1 MFRSGSPRP
10 LSKPR
15 NTFAL
20 YTTPLSCA
28 IRPLCSIRHLA
39 RCLSFTTDMND
50 ILHQWEIF
58 INEKPSRDIR
68 NICTCL
74 HNLYKQKNEQRKC
87 KHLYD
92 LFPYKDENETNKTF
106 DDYMPKYEE
115 KINNDN
121 ESNLPVRYP
130 KLQDNSA
137 DFYAQFTH
145 LNISIMKKRPYESNE
160 NSNDGPSPKRT
171 LITRQN
177 LIKNK
182 SPNPVKLSHSRAYTV
197 PFVDPPDGIYLRVT
211 KDIKRLRKEIPQKE
225 IRRIARAPWK
235 KLNTNFVSTMDQIN
249 VQRWANSLR
258 QFRQNHFQSPIMTG
272 VYVDNQNG
280 LRNASTTMKTKE
292 NESPKD
298 NPKYSFTLDFPS
310 SKKDSYRT
318 LIKPQLYTFDMTTKD
333 EENFHCPLD
342 IQLCDNQTS
351 NIVIPSSDHHD
362 IDTLSDS
369 GTYIIED
376 DGDIAH
382 DDELEQKN
390 NSSSTFK
397 RYVNQIKNRHGTFD
411 IHQLVSSTTKTINRP
426 IIDSN
431 ISTNE
436 FISSSS
442 SLLSFSNENDHNIHK
457 EFEDTF
463 ENKSSNG
470 LIDTSNVFLQ
480 QQSITSLQNKI
491 KPAEYFVISPTLE
504 IKPFPTKNIHRR
516 KRDTSQKTKLTEKS
530 VPIKDPNVNQSIS
543 SPLLSRSNQNPIEK
557 YSFYLEK
564 QSPSIETSIQP
575 QTTINEQTY
584 SLESFQR
591 NSTICQTTSTNSQ
604 YQQQTSSSSSS
615 SLTTNNNDCDET
627 KPNFTKFYMNK
638 TFILR
643 QQSSNIL
650 SSTSKPIQQQQ
661 QILSK
666 TLSCQNSKS
675 TRTISSKINSNRQI
689 NRTVQLRRARAQ
701 AKIEELSQ
709 RTTKQLYKSDHQN
722 DITGTSWDSDASSSS
737 KKELINLRSNPQT
750 TTKTNI
756 TSPRQDMLTARTISS
771 SSNHRSTSESPK
783 LHEET
788 PSRYRNAMLSIVT
801 NEEQYQKTST
811 NASSIE
817 EERCDS
823 LRDNGQRLAI
833 KLIQF
838 SSGILEKL
846 KPNESITDDDI
857 SLRELQQIVDKLE
870 TINRTLSFIDA
881 SLTYPSNIDRSV

>member
-1 MFRSGSPRP
+1 
-10 LSKPR
+10 
-15 NTFAL
+15 
-20 YTTPLSCA
+20 
-28 IRPLCSIRHLA
+28 
-39 RCLSFTTDMND
+39 
-50 ILHQWEIF
+50 
-58 INEKPSRDIR
+58 
-68 NICTCL
+68 
-74 HNLYKQKNEQRKC
+74 
-87 KHLYD
+87 
-92 LFPYKDENETNKTF
+92 
-106 DDYMPKYEE
+106 
-115 KINNDN
+115 
-121 ESNLPVRYP
+121 
-130 KLQDNSA
+130 
-137 DFYAQFTH
+137 
-145 LNISIMKKRPYESNE
+145 
-160 NSNDGPSPKRT
+160 
-171 LITRQN
+171 
-177 LIKNK
+177 
-182 SPNPVKLSHSRAYTV
+182 
-197 PFVDPPDGIYLRVT
+197 
-211 KDIKRLRKEIPQKE
+211 
-225 IRRIARAPWK
+225 
-235 KLNTNFVSTMDQIN
+235 MDQIN

-333 EENFHCPLD
+333 EENFHCPSD

-351 NIVIPSSDHHD
+351 NIIIPSSDHHD

-442 SLLSFSNENDHNIHK
+442 SILSFSNENDDNIHK

-480 QQSITSLQNKI
+480 QQSITSSQNQI

-516 KRDTSQKTKLTEKS
+516 KRDTSQKTKLREKS
-530 VPIKDPNVNQSIS
+530 IPIKDPNVNQSIS

-564 QSPSIETSIQP
+564 QSPSIESSIQP

-584 SLESFQR
+584 PLESFQR

-604 YQQQTSSSSSS
+604 YQPQTSSSSSS
-615 SLTTNNNDCDET
+615 SLTTNNNDCDEI

-722 DITGTSWDSDASSSS
+722 DIMGTSLDSDASSSS

-756 TSPRQDMLTARTISS
+756 TSPRQDMLTTRTILS

-788 PSRYRNAMLSIVT
+788 PSRYRNAMISIVT
-801 NEEQYQKTST
+801 NEEQYQKTSIS
-811 NASSIE
+811 ASSIE

-833 KLIQF
+833 KLIQL

-881 SLTYPSNIDRSV
+881 SLTDPSNIDRSV